1 MQIKF
6 KFPTLDSTYLKEFFL
21 VFVCL
26 FALNIVSDPSKS
38 INLDGTLNQEEWSQ
52 AREFDLEFELM
63 PSRNT
68 PAALKTTAYVKFDK
82 KNLYVGIKAFGD
94 PEKIRATLKNRDE
107 TWNEDYVALMFDPFR
122 DGRYGILVGV
132 NALGV
137 QLDEIH
143 ISNSEPDNSWDI
155 LFNSATAFQDDGYSA
170 ELVIPFGELQL
181 PDEEVQKWKMGF
193 IRKSYQAGVQTVFG
207 SFKNLPAETC
217 YACQADEEVLLGSP
231 EKIYRNYFYP
241 YIFLNQN
248 GDRPVKDF
256 KLQNPDY
263 EIGITGLYDL
273 SKSSSIEY
281 TINPDFSQVE
291 SDVPMIMANQ
301 TFAMSF
307 PEKRTFF
314 LEGAQLLK
322 SDMET
327 VYTRSITN
335 PLGAL
340 KFINQGANSS
350 TYLMQATDTDSPYL
364 AAGQY
369 KSFRGN
375 AGKSKVTIGRYKK
388 NLGNQSHIGI
398 IATNRDYQVGG
409 SGSLI
414 EFDSLI
420 NFLDDYILDLNYA
433 RSDTQEGN
441 VNFIDTHETFAGR
454 TYAMDGESF
463 SGTAKNFRLRRAV
476 DASNWGI
483 RFKDVSPTYRAH
495 VGFVGRNDY
504 KSRNYWYGRTYRY
517 QGTIRKINFRWNN
530 RNRINFKNQKTQE
543 FYELSMD
550 LETNFN
556 FTGGVEYQIKPSEK
570 FEGIQYGEQ
579 VDYEINGTYHPTE
592 SFFTSLRY
600 EKGEAIAYRIDKPK
614 IGDSTEYNLFT
625 VFRFSDNFKIS
636 LGHRYSELKDKITG
650 DEFYAGEINRF
661 EVDYQID
668 NALSTRTIIEKNDF
682 SDDYFLE
689 ALIQWKPDPYTI
701 FYAGGTQFYKEPN
714 PFSDNIRLETSQ
726 IYAKFQYF
734 YNPNK

>member
-6 KFPTLDSTYLKEFFL
+6 KYPTLDLIHLKEFFL

-26 FALNIVSDPSKS
+26 FALNILSDPNKS
-38 INLDGTLNQEEWSQ
+38 INLDGALTQEEWGQ

-68 PAALKTTAYVKFDK
+68 PAALKTTAYVKYDK
-82 KNLYVGIKAFGD
+82 KYLYVGIKAFGD

-122 DGRYGILVGV
+122 DGRYGILIGV

-155 LFNSATAFQDDGYSA
+155 LFDSATAFQDDGYSA

-340 KFINQGANSS
+340 KFINQGASSS

-398 IATNRDYQVGG
+398 IATNRDYQIGG

-441 VNFIDTHETFAGR
+441 VNFIDTKETFAGK

-476 DASNWGI
+476 DGSNWGI

-530 RNRINFKNQKTQE
+530 RNRINFRNQKTQE

-556 FTGGVEYQIKPSEK
+556 FSGGVEYQIKPSEK
-570 FEGIQYGEQ
+570 FEGIHYGEQ

-650 DEFYAGEINRF
+650 EEFYAGEINRF
-661 EVDYQID
+661 EVDYQFD
-668 NALSTRTIIEKNDF
+668 NALSTRTIIEKNEF

>member
-1 MQIKF
+1 MPIKI
-6 KFPTLDSTYLKEFFL
+6 KFPTLDFMYLKEFFL
-21 VFVCL
+21 MCVCL
-26 FALNIVSDPSKS
+26 FALNIISEPSNS
-38 INLDGTLNQEEWSQ
+38 VNLDGTLTQEEWSQ

-68 PAALKTTAYVKFDK
+68 PAELKTTAYVKFDK
-82 KNLYVGIKAFGD
+82 KNLYVGIKAFGN

-122 DGRYGILVGV
+122 DGRYGILIGV

-155 LFNSATAFQDDGYSA
+155 LFDSATALQDDGYSA

-217 YACQADEEVLLGSP
+217 YACQADEEVLLGTP
-231 EKIYRNYFYP
+231 EKIYRKYFYP

-248 GDRPVKDF
+248 GDRPKKDF

-314 LEGAQLLK
+314 LEGSQLLK

-530 RNRINFKNQKTQE
+530 RNRINFRNQKTQE

-570 FEGIQYGEQ
+570 FEGIHYGEQ

-614 IGDSTEYNLFT
+614 IGDSKEYNLFT

-650 DEFYAGEINRF
+650 EEFYAGEINRF
-661 EVDYQID
+661 EVDYQFD
-668 NALSTRTIIEKNDF
+668 NALSTRTIIEKNEF